1 MTALSKTAK
10 IHFMSISERK
20 VQKNASYLYLAVSF
34 FVLAVKAWAYF
45 ITHSQAIFSDAIE
58 SIINVIAAFIS
69 IWVVHISAK
78 PADQDHPYGHGK
90 VEYFSSAFEGGMI
103 AIAAVVIFFEAGR
116 ALIRGAEIRQMG
128 ESISYMV
135 VATLANLILGY
146 YLLHISKKSRSIA
159 LRASGLHVL
168 SDCWT
173 TLGVVVSIILI
184 LVFKANWIDPVCA
197 LIIAVLLAKTG
208 FDLVRESVSG
218 LLDAEDKKI
227 LLTLKDIISND
238 HHPGIIQVHHA
249 RIMRAGS
256 YHHIDAHAVV
266 PEFWDVL
273 EAHNRTQE
281 FEKRMI
287 DQYPYEGEL
296 HLHMDP
302 CRRAY
307 CRVCDV
313 EHCPIRQ
320 HPYMSK
326 LEITLEDLVSPEEPE
341 IFRRAGV
348 TPAD

>member
-1 MTALSKTAK
+1 MPAQ
-10 IHFMSISERK
+10 
-20 VQKNASYLYLAVSF
+20 QKRRTQINASYLFLVVSF
-34 FVLAVKAWAYF
+34 FVLGAKAWAYF
-45 ITHSQAIFSDAIE
+45 ITHSQAIFSDAVE
-58 SIINVIAAFIS
+58 SIINVISAFIS

-103 AIAAVVIFFEAGR
+103 AFAAVLIFFEAGR
-116 ALIRGAEIRQMG
+116 ALLHGSEIQQLG
-128 ESISYMV
+128 ESFWLMI
-135 VATLANLILGY
+135 VATLANLALGY
-146 YLLHISKKSRSIA
+146 WLLRVSKKSRSIA

-173 TLGVVVSIILI
+173 TAGVVLSLGLIII
-184 LVFKANWIDPVCA
+184 FKANWIDPVCA
-197 LIIAVLLAKTG
+197 LLIAVLLAKTG

-218 LLDAEDKKI
+218 LLDAEDRKI

-273 EAHNRTQE
+273 EAHNRTQQ
-281 FEKRMI
+281 FETRMI
-287 DQYPYEGEL
+287 SQYPYDGEL

-307 CRVCDV
+307 CGVCDL
-313 EHCPIRQ
+313 EGCPIRQ
-320 HPYMSK
+320 SPFKEK
-326 LEITLEDLVSPEEPE
+326 LDITLEDLVSPEEPE
-341 IFRRAGV
+341 VFRRAGNH
-348 TPAD
+348 PAN